1 MMRTRAAVRADAHY
15 ANRSKAVEE
24 YTKTIERHESAALAS
39 TSTSPS
45 LLFDLA
51 ASPSH
56 VKLGSMRHL
65 RVNVPSNPE
74 STGDEVVTGDG
85 HGHGHDVHGHDDVMF
100 VLWPFEQ
107 NVFRIRKIKNI
118 QRRRSAALA
127 AVFGAS
133 EAAARL
139 SGWALLRPAV
149 IVRVVDDC
157 RP

>member
-1 MMRTRAAVRADAHY
+1 VVCADAHF

-39 TSTSPS
+39 TSTSQS

-74 STGDEVVTGDG
+74 STGDEVVTGDCGG
-85 HGHGHDVHGHDDVMF
+85 HGDVMF
-100 VLWPFEQ
+100 VLWPFQQ
-107 NVFRIRKIKNI
+107 NVFRIHKLKIFKGGD
-118 QRRRSAALA
+118 QRRSPRYSAQTR
-127 AVFGAS
+127 
-133 EAAARL
+133 RL
-139 SGWALLRPAV
+139 QGYQVGL
-149 IVRVVDDC
+149 C
-157 RP
+157 RGRR

>member
-1 MMRTRAAVRADAHY
+1 MRTIICVHYDVNMFVQMQTERKSQCLNAHF

-45 LLFDLA
+45 LLSDLA
-51 ASPSH
+51 ARPPH

-85 HGHGHDVHGHDDVMF
+85 HGHGDVM
-100 VLWPFEQ
+100 VALWPFEQ
-107 NVFRIRKIKNI
+107 NVFRILKLKIFKGGD
-118 QRRRSAALA
+118 QRGSPRYSAQTRRLQ
-127 AVFGAS
+127 GYQ
-133 EAAARL
+133 
-139 SGWALLRPAV
+139 
-149 IVRVVDDC
+149 VVLC
-157 RP
+157 CGRR

>member
-1 MMRTRAAVRADAHY
+1 MQTERKSQCLTAHF

-39 TSTSPS
+39 TPTSPSS

-85 HGHGHDVHGHDDVMF
+85 GGHGDVMF

-107 NVFRIRKIKNI
+107 NVFRIHKLKNI

-127 AVFGAS
+127 AVFGAN

-139 SGWALLRPAV
+139 SGWALPRPAV
-149 IVRVVDDC
+149 IVRVADDC